1 MTIKEV
7 TGYQFPEDWYLTFEP
22 CTDNGYGYKLGEYQ
36 QLCEDV
42 IVREMQEVKDGKRQP
57 EQHHNIITAKVDSL
71 IDGDA
76 DSVDDWIEYLREY
89 IWDINNTL
97 KGEFE

>member
-1 MTIKEV
+1 MTIK
-7 TGYQFPEDWYLTFEP
+7 TAIGYQVPEDWYLTFEP
-22 CTDNGYGYKLGEYQ
+22 CSDNGYGYKLGEYE

-42 IVREMQEVKDGKRQP
+42 IVLEMTEVKEGKRQP
-57 EQHHNIITAKVDSL
+57 EEHHTTIMATVDNL

-76 DSVDDWIEYLREY
+76 ESVDDWIEYLREY